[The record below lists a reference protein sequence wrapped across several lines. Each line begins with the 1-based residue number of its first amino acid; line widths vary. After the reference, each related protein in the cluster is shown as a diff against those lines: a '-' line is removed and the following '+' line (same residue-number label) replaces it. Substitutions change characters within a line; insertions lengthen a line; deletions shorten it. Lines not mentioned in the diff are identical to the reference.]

1 MKQPAPVYQRIAG
14 HQWRHIWLSGDIHGC
29 LEQLRRK
36 LWHCRFDPWR
46 DLLISVGDVIDRGPQ
61 SLRCLQLLEQHW
73 VRAVRGN
80 HEQMA
85 MDALASRQMSL
96 WLINGGDWFIALAD
110 NQQKQAKTALEKCQ
124 HLPFILELHSRTGK
138 HVIAH
143 ADYPDDVYEWQK
155 DVDLHQVLWS
165 RSRLGERQKGRELQV
180 LIISGL
186 VIHLCAIAWIL
197 ATCIILIPVLSLGR
211 TDSCAIAI
219 IKNHRIPVQVAR
231 NHL

>member
-73 VRAVRGN
+73 VCAVRGN

-85 MDALASRQMSL
+85 MDAAGIPADVFVVDEWAATGLLRWQI
-96 WLINGGDWFIALAD
+96 INRNKRKRRW
-110 NQQKQAKTALEKCQ
+110 EKCQ
-124 HLPFILELHSRTGK
+124 HLPFILEVHSRTGK

-165 RSRLGERQKGRELQV
+165 RSRLGERQKRAGNYR
-180 LIISGL
+180 
-186 VIHLCAIAWIL
+186 C
-197 ATCIILIPVLSLGR
+197 
-211 TDSCAIAI
+211 
-219 IKNHRIPVQVAR
+219 
-231 NHL
+231 

>member
-1 MKQPAPVYQRIAG
+1 
-14 HQWRHIWLSGDIHGC
+14 
-29 LEQLRRK
+29 
-36 LWHCRFDPWR
+36 
-46 DLLISVGDVIDRGPQ
+46 
-61 SLRCLQLLEQHW
+61 
-73 VRAVRGN
+73 
-80 HEQMA
+80 MA

-96 WLINGGDWFIALAD
+96 WLMNGGDWFIALAD

-165 RSRLGERQKGRELQV
+165 RSRLGERQKGQG
-180 LIISGL
+180 IAGADHFWF

-219 IKNHRIPVQVAR
+219 IKNHRTPVQVAR

>member
-36 LWHCRFDPWR
+36 LWHCGFDPWR

-85 MDALASRQMSL
+85 MDALASQQMSL
-96 WLINGGDWFIALAD
+96 WLMNGGDWFIALAD

-124 HLPFILELHSRTGK
+124 HLPFILEVHSRTGK

-165 RSRLGERQKGRELQV
+165 R
-180 LIISGL
+180 
-186 VIHLCAIAWIL
+186 
-197 ATCIILIPVLSLGR
+197 
-211 TDSCAIAI
+211 D
-219 IKNHRIPVQVAR
+219 
-231 NHL
+231 

>member
-85 MDALASRQMSL
+85 MDALASQQMSL
-96 WLINGGDWFIALAD
+96 WLMNGGNWFIALAD
-110 NQQKQAKTALEKCQ
+110 NQQKQAKTALGKCQ
-124 HLPFILELHSRTGK
+124 HLPFILEVPASMLLLMPIIQMMFMNGKRTS
-138 HVIAH
+138 ICI
-143 ADYPDDVYEWQK
+143 
-155 DVDLHQVLWS
+155 
-165 RSRLGERQKGRELQV
+165 RSCG
-180 LIISGL
+180 
-186 VIHLCAIAWIL
+186 A
-197 ATCIILIPVLSLGR
+197 
-211 TDSCAIAI
+211 
-219 IKNHRIPVQVAR
+219 AR
-231 NHL
+231 D